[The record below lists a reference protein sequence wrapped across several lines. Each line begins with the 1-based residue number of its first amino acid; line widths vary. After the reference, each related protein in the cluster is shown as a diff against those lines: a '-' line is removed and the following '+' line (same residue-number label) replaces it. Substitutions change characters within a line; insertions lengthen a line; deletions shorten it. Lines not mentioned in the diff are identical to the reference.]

1 MKNEERRVKNAE
13 CKIPSFCI
21 LHLGAQA
28 HQCRAQQS
36 SLEGVPGG
44 NSLADHCP
52 WCRFAITLNQ
62 LMPLGIESLG
72 VAGRKRRQSDPA
84 SCVAA
89 GTLEIVQLPDPF
101 WLP

>member
-1 MKNEERRVKNAE
+1 MQNEERRVQSSLILHSA
-13 CKIPSFCI
+13 FCI

-28 HQCRAQQS
+28 HQRRAQQS
-36 SLEGVPGG
+36 PLEGVPGG
-44 NSLADHCP
+44 NSLANHCP
-52 WCRFAITLNQ
+52 WRRFAITLNQ

-84 SCVAA
+84 SGVAA
-89 GTLEIVQLPDPF
+89 GTLEIVQLLDQF